1 MFAIFNLIQLISIIS
16 ILVTISLVVPDKKKI
31 EVAIVFL
38 LFCDHLFLSK
48 EMTIH

>member
-38 LFCDHLFLSK
+38 LFFDHLFLSK
-48 EMTIH
+48 DMTIH